1 MKKQSQASLG
11 VNFIMNALLAMSSF
25 IFPLI
30 TFPYVSRVLLAE
42 GNGKIQMATSFVSY
56 FLLFSQLGI
65 PTYGIRACAA
75 VRDDRKELS
84 RIVHELTFI
93 NFVVMVLAYGVFFVL
108 LECIP
113 RLHAEY
119 PLYLVMS
126 TNLILALI
134 GVEWLFKAMEQY
146 TYITVRSLI
155 FKVIAV
161 VAMFLLVHE
170 KEDYVIYA
178 AISIVASAG
187 SNIMNLT
194 QLPRYIDLKPVGGY
208 RVMRH
213 MKPVLVFFAMS
224 CAATIYTNL
233 DSVML
238 GFMATDADVGY
249 YAVAVKIK
257 NILVSLVTALGAV
270 MLPRVSYY
278 VEHGQLDE
286 FWKIAAKA
294 LRFVF
299 LVAFP
304 LAVYFMIF
312 ARESV
317 FFLSGDGYAPAI
329 MPMVVIMPTLLLIG
343 LTNVTGIQVLV
354 PMGREKA
361 VLYSTIAGAVIDTI
375 INALLIP
382 TMQSTGAAIGTLIAE
397 AVVLAVQVYYLRGE
411 AGRLFHKLP
420 VFKVSAAV
428 AAASAASCWV
438 KLLNLSGF
446 FTLVISCVAFF
457 SVYGL
462 VLHVTKEPLLLDME
476 SRVFG
481 KIAGVLR
488 KRKGE

>member
-1 MKKQSQASLG
+1 MKKQSQTSLG
-11 VNFIMNALLAMSSF
+11 TNFIMSAILAMSSF

-56 FLLFSQLGI
+56 FVLFSQLGI
-65 PTYGIRACAA
+65 PTYGVRACAA

-84 RIVHELTFI
+84 RVVQELVFI
-93 NFVVMVLAYGVFFVL
+93 NFVVMVLSYAVL
-108 LECIP
+108 FALMQYVP
-113 RLHAEY
+113 RLNAEY

-161 VAMFLLVHE
+161 IAMFLLVH
-170 KEDYVIYA
+170 KPEDYVIYA

-194 QLPRYIDLKPVGGY
+194 QLHRYIDLKPLGGY
-208 RVMRH
+208 NIRRH
-213 MKPVLVFFAMS
+213 LKPVLVFFAMT

-238 GFMATDADVGY
+238 GFMATNADVGY
-249 YAVAVKIK
+249 YGVAVKIK
-257 NILVSLVTALGAV
+257 NILVSLVTALGTV

-278 VEHGQLDE
+278 VEQGRLEE

-294 LRFVF
+294 LRLVI

-304 LAVYFMIF
+304 LVLYFMIF
-312 ARESV
+312 AEDAI
-317 FFLSGDGYAPAI
+317 FFLAGDTYAPAI
-329 MPMVVIMPTLLLIG
+329 VPMVVIMPTLLLIG
-343 LTNVTGIQVLV
+343 ASNVTGIQVLV
-354 PMGREKA
+354 PLGREKA
-361 VLYSTIAGAVIDTI
+361 VLYSTIIGAVVDTI

-382 TMQSTGAAIGTLIAE
+382 TMQSTGAAIGTLVAE
-397 AVVLAVQVYYLRGE
+397 LVVLLVQLYYLRADARKLLLG
-411 AGRLFHKLP
+411 LP
-420 VFKVSAAV
+420 VLPVCL
-428 AAASAASCWV
+428 ASAAACAASFWV
-438 KLLNLSGF
+438 KQLAVSHF
-446 FTLVISCVAFF
+446 FVLVISCVLFF
-457 SVYGL
+457 GVYAL
-462 VLHVTKEPLLLDME
+462 VLHMMKEPLLLDVE
-476 SRVFG
+476 RRVFG
-481 KIAGVLR
+481 KLASIL
-488 KRKGE
+488 KRK